1 MEQKKQILCFGEIL
15 WDKLPTGRKAG
26 GAPMNVALHLNRFG
40 IPSVVASSVGNDAD
54 GNDLMDFLV
63 KTGLSTRLVQRH
75 PDLPTGEARIKL
87 DAENNATFELV
98 EPVAWDHIEPTAELA
113 AEAAGSRAIVFG
125 SLVSRNEY
133 TRNTLLSLLN
143 NDLLK
148 IMDVNLRPPF
158 DREAVVKMLLEHADI
173 VKLNDDE
180 MMRISDWYGMEGS
193 LRERMEAFR
202 TFYGLATLIV
212 TRGKNG
218 ACLIHHG
225 IYHEHSGYRVQT
237 VDTVGSGDA
246 FLAGFLAALFD
257 GKDMTVALTEACAV
271 GAFVATRAGA
281 TPEYNRADLMGMIA
295 P

>member
-1 MEQKKQILCFGEIL
+1 MEQKSQILCFGEIL

-40 IPSVVASSVGNDAD
+40 IPSVVASSVGNDED
-54 GNDLMDFLV
+54 GKDLMDFLV
-63 KTGLSTRLVQRH
+63 KTGLSARLVQTH
-75 PDLPTGEARIKL
+75 PTLPTGEARIRL
-87 DAENNATFELV
+87 DKENNATFEIV
-98 EPVAWDHIEPTAELA
+98 EPVAWDHIEPLPELTAE
-113 AEAAGSRAIVFG
+113 AEKSRAIVFG
-125 SLVSRNEY
+125 SLVSRNEF
-133 TRNTLLSLLN
+133 TRQTLLGLLKS
-143 NDLLK
+143 DLLK

-158 DREAVVKMLLEHADI
+158 DNEEVVKMLLEHADI

-180 MMRISDWYGMEGS
+180 MFRISDWYNIPGT
-193 LRERMEAFR
+193 LKERMESFR
-202 TFYGLATLIV
+202 RNFDLATLIV

-218 ACLIHHG
+218 ACIIHNG
-225 IYHEHSGYRVQT
+225 IYHEHAGFKVQT

-257 GKDMTVALTEACAV
+257 GKEIPQALTEACAV

-281 TPEYNRADLMGMIA
+281 TPEYSRTDIMGMIA

>member
-40 IPSVVASSVGNDAD
+40 IPSVVASSVGNDED
-54 GNDLMDFLV
+54 GTDLMDFLV
-63 KTGLSTRLVQRH
+63 KTGLSNRLVQTH
-75 PDLPTGEARIKL
+75 PTLPTGEARVKL
-87 DAENNATFELV
+87 DAENNATFEIV
-98 EPVAWDHIEPTAELA
+98 EPVAWDHIEARPELIAEV
-113 AEAAGSRAIVFG
+113 EKSRAIVFG
-125 SLVSRNEY
+125 SLVSRNEF
-133 TRNTLLSLLN
+133 TRQTLLRLLET
-143 NDLLK
+143 DLLK

-158 DREAVVKMLLEHADI
+158 DKEEVVKMLLEHADI

-180 MMRISDWYGMEGS
+180 MIRISDWYGIPGT
-193 LRERMEAFR
+193 LAERMEAFR
-202 TFYGLATLIV
+202 RQYNFSTLIV

-218 ACLIHHG
+218 ACLIHNG
-225 IYHEHSGYRVQT
+225 MYHEHPGYKVQT

-257 GKDMTVALTEACAV
+257 GKDMTLALTEACAV

-281 TPEYNRADLMGMIA
+281 TPEYSHADIMGMIF